1 MMPNLG
7 QGGCQAIEDGFVLS
21 NLLCDVTDK
30 KQIPGVLQEY
40 YRRRIARSA
49 IVQGLS
55 RLSSDVII
63 SSFSTPFKLEEF
75 LKEGMKYKYLNIR
88 SILTSY
94 LQFFLPAI
102 FYGQFGYLYSFAP
115 AAFTKE
121 QISKIVK
128 NSFIRNQNEAEL
140 VYKQLKDGFLT
151 YFTAKTMQ
159 FMRYDKNKKEATLI
173 TDASDIRRQAQA
185 TK

>member
-1 MMPNLG
+1 
-7 QGGCQAIEDGFVLS
+7 
-21 NLLCDVTDK
+21 
-30 KQIPGVLQEY
+30 
-40 YRRRIARSA
+40 
-49 IVQGLS
+49 
-55 RLSSDVII
+55 
-63 SSFSTPFKLEEF
+63 
-75 LKEGMKYKYLNIR
+75 MKYKSLSIP

-115 AAFTKE
+115 AQFTKE

-128 NSFIRNQNEAEL
+128 DSFTRNQNEAEL

-159 FMRYDKNKKEATLI
+159 FMRYDKNKKESTLI

>member
-1 MMPNLG
+1 MPNLG

-30 KQIPGVLQEY
+30 KQIPGVLKEY
-40 YRRRIARSA
+40 YNRRIVRSA

-55 RLSSDVII
+55 RFSSDIII
-63 SSFSTPFKLEEF
+63 SSFSTPFRLDEF
-75 LKEGMKYKYLNIR
+75 AKDGMKYKYL
-88 SILTSY
+88 SIPSVLTFF
-94 LQFFLPAI
+94 LQGFLPAI

-115 AAFTKE
+115 AEFTKE

-128 NSFIRNQNEAEL
+128 NSFIRNKAEADI
-140 VYKQLKDGFLT
+140 VYKQLKDGFQT

-159 FMRYDKNKKEATLI
+159 FMRYNKATKEATLI
-173 TDASDIRRQAQA
+173 TDASDIRRKASA
-185 TK
+185 ETK